1 MQAAAAAVPR
11 PAHDAG
17 APQSK
22 NTRQALSQA
31 CQALWLATLSLMTAF
46 MQTQAPAHRY
56 LLARRIAANLHTL
69 TGQDSFAPPTRERFE
84 RLARRWE
91 GVAVH
96 YHPEQQVRPAEGL
109 LAALRRLARELG

>member
-1 MQAAAAAVPR
+1 MQAAVTR
-11 PAHDAG
+11 PAHSG
-17 APQSK
+17 ASPSDET
-22 NTRQALSQA
+22 TRQALSQA

-56 LLARRIAANLHTL
+56 LLARRIAGNLHTL
-69 TGQDSFAPPTRERFE
+69 TGQDSFATATRERFE

-91 GVAVH
+91 GVAVQ
-96 YHPEQQVRPAEGL
+96 YHPDQQSRPSEGL

>member
-1 MQAAAAAVPR
+1 MQAAAAVTR
-11 PAHDAG
+11 PAQKAG
-17 APQSK
+17 ASPVDP

-46 MQTQAPAHRY
+46 MQNQAPAHRY

-69 TGQDSFAPPTRERFE
+69 TGQDSFAVPTRERFE

-91 GVAVH
+91 GVAVQ
-96 YHPEQQVRPAEGL
+96 YHPERQARSSEGL